1 MEINDITGAV
11 LGAAVEVHR
20 RLGPGL
26 LESAYRTCLAAEL
39 ANRGI
44 RFVRELKLP
53 VVWDGEELDAHYQ
66 LDFLVE
72 DRVVVEVKA
81 VRKMDPLFT
90 AQTLT
95 YLRVGGYPVA
105 LLINFTVPYLGD
117 GAVRRLV
124 NRYDGALPRDSR

>member
-11 LGAAVEVHR
+11 LGAAVKVHR
-20 RLGPGL
+20 HLGPGL
-26 LESAYRTCLAAEL
+26 LESVYQTCLAAEL
-39 ANRGI
+39 EARGLG
-44 RFVRELKLP
+44 FVQEYKLP
-53 VVWDGEELDAHYQ
+53 VVWEGRELDAHYR

-72 DRVVVEVKA
+72 DRVAVEVKA

-105 LLINFTVPYLGD
+105 LLINFAVPYLGD

-124 NRYDGALPRDSR
+124 NRYDGALPGASP